1 MTTTATPSRT
11 TTTMRVFPLVA
22 FFVLAYAL
30 SWIILVP
37 AAFGL
42 LPDSAGGVL
51 PWVVPFGPAVAAFVV
66 TALTGGR
73 PAVGQLLRRLV
84 QWRVGICWYLL
95 VLLGI
100 PLVELLGAFVV
111 LGTVPLD
118 DLARNWPVIFTGYLP
133 AVLYVAIFTGL
144 GEEPGWRGFALPRLQ
159 DRHGPLLATA
169 VLSVLWAMWHLPNV
183 LFGGWTGLSFS
194 LWLAGT
200 VASAF
205 IYTWVFNNTGGSI
218 LLATLLH
225 GAINGGTTL
234 VTGLLPGFDDALHVP
249 LYGTLALAFSVTAVV
264 LVVTTRGRLG
274 YRAQSGSVPVGD
286 EAQLRVQ

>member
-1 MTTTATPSRT
+1 MAATTATPSRIT
-11 TTTMRVFPLVA
+11 TTARAFPLAA

-30 SWIILVP
+30 SWLILVP
-37 AAFGL
+37 AGLGL

-66 TALTGGR
+66 TALIGGR

-84 QWRVGICWYLL
+84 KWRVGIRWYLL

-100 PLVELLGAFVV
+100 PLIELLGAFAV

-118 DLARNWPVIFTGYLP
+118 ELARNWPVIFTGYLP
-133 AVLYVAIFTGL
+133 AVVYVAIFTGL

-159 DRHGPLLATA
+159 ESHGPLVGTAFLA
-169 VLSVLWAMWHLPNV
+169 VVWGMWHLPNV
-183 LFGGWTGLSFS
+183 LFGGYTGLSFS

-205 IYTWVFNNTGGSI
+205 IYTWVYNHTGGSI
-218 LLATLLH
+218 LLAALLH
-225 GAINGGTTL
+225 GAINGSTTL
-234 VTGLLPGFDDALHVP
+234 VRGLLPGLDDALHLP
-249 LYGTLALAFSVTAVV
+249 LYGALAVAFSAAAVV
-264 LVVTTRGRLG
+264 LVAATRGRLG
-274 YRAQSGSVPVGD
+274 YRAERAPL
-286 EAQLRVQ
+286 EAPPRS